1 MRRLSHVPHPS
12 APLRENQGYETI
24 TLRVWLSPALWI
36 PAPRLKH
43 AGTSFA
49 GMTTFGFNLPFF
61 RNLLDASSKNNGR
74 LNGMLAAPRKLLT
87 FLSFPSF
94 PFSYLHAFPSFSS
107 SSLPSSS
114 SYHHASSSPHPSASS
129 SHQASFSA
137 YQWGNGSCPSSYPSS
152 LSSCPSCPASSYDA
166 PSSCRPS
173 CPRPSSYPHPSC
185 RASHRQWLELS

>member
-94 PFSYLHAFPSFSS
+94 SS

-114 SYHHASSSPHPSASS
+114 SYHHASSSPHPS
-129 SHQASFSA
+129 
-137 YQWGNGSCPSSYPSS
+137 
-152 LSSCPSCPASSYDA
+152 
-166 PSSCRPS
+166 CRV
-173 CPRPSSYPHPSC
+173 
-185 RASHRQWLELS
+185 SHRQWLELS

>member
-1 MRRLSHVPHPS
+1 MCPIPPLHCGRTRGTKPLPYGYGS
-12 APLRENQGYETI
+12 A
-24 TLRVWLSPALWI
+24 A
-36 PAPRLKH
+36 A
-43 AGTSFA
+43 
-49 GMTTFGFNLPFF
+49 
-61 RNLLDASSKNNGR
+61 LDASSKNNGR

-94 PFSYLHAFPSFSS
+94 FSSFLHAFPS
-107 SSLPSSS
+107 SSS
-114 SYHHASSSPHPSASS
+114 SYHYASSSSHPSASS

-137 YQWGNGSCPSSYPSS
+137 HQWGNGSCPSSYPSS
-152 LSSCPSCPASSYDA
+152 LSSSPSYPASSCDVPSS